1 MVDKILDLSDPKYKQ
16 LFFFRTIYNDG
27 GIRGLWQGASASI
40 PRIRD
45 LIILIL
51 LLISLKFNINSI
63 IMLIGH
69 QNKYFYMI
77 EINNINLVLEV
88 LLS

>member
-27 GIRGLWQGASASI
+27 GIRGLWQGASSSI

-51 LLISLKFNINSI
+51 LLIL
-63 IMLIGH
+63 LI
-69 QNKYFYMI
+69 Y
-77 EINNINLVLEV
+77 
-88 LLS
+88 